1 MLTVIKYINKKTNSK
16 TMDKKG
22 SFGDFIAAYG
32 WAIAIIIVAGIG
44 MLYFGLL
51 KDSGTIKER
60 CEFPK
65 HVICSEAPKG
75 ISSKGTIA
83 LTLTNN
89 LGYPVTEVTAF
100 SSGNANCKSG
110 SISSETWDDTTT
122 TTLILKECTLQEGIR
137 FSDDVTLQY
146 IDNEGTKQEI
156 IGQIDGT
163 SE

>member
-1 MLTVIKYINKKTNSK
+1 
-16 TMDKKG
+16 MDKKG

-75 ISSKGTIA
+75 
-83 LTLTNN
+83 
-89 LGYPVTEVTAF
+89 VTAF